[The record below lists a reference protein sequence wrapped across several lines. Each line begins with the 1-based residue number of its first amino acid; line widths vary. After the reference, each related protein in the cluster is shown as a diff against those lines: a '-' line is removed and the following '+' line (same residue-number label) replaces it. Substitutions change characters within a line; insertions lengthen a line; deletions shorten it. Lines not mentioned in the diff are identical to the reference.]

1 MSSGYQVTASKVE
14 KLRIPLFARA
24 DVATVGNCSV
34 GESLWVWMDKGEK
47 VQDYPWR
54 PKQSP
59 RARGQ
64 VLLGRKK
71 Q

>member
-1 MSSGYQVTASKVE
+1 VTASKVE

-34 GESLWVWMDKGEK
+34 GESLWVWMWVWMDKGGK

-64 VLLGRKK
+64 VLLGREK